1 MGDINLMRS
10 SLQQLRPGMDIEEFI
25 CLAGRPDEIQRV
37 TSTTSYFI
45 WDSPVWKGIFRGGNV
60 HRKIVV
66 HVQDNKVVSWNSEN
80 LQRSNW

>member
-10 SLQQLRPGMDIEEFI
+10 SLQHISAGMDIEEFI
-25 CLAGRPDEIQRV
+25 TLAGRPDEIERI
-37 TSTTSYFI
+37 SSNTSYFI

-66 HVQDNKVVSWNSEN
+66 HVQNGKIVSWSSEN